1 MTRCH
6 PAALLVA
13 ASLLLPVSA
22 AHASS
27 SQASEEAAVRK
38 PLEAYL
44 RGHVTGDGR
53 HFREAFWP
61 EGHLVFVRD
70 GKLSMLSA
78 EAFAARASGK
88 PGDPKVRRSIERVEV
103 TGNAAIATVLLDG
116 PTHRITDY
124 MTLLAVNGEWRIIH
138 KSFHAEPKV
147 GTAATR

>member
-1 MTRCH
+1 MPRFVTV
-6 PAALLVA
+6 LFLVP
-13 ASLLLPVSA
+13 LLLTSTFA
-22 AHASS
+22 LAEASS
-27 SQASEEAAVRK
+27 PATTEAAVRK

-44 RGHVTGDGR
+44 RGHETGDGR

-70 GKLSMLSA
+70 GKLTTLSA

-88 PGDPKVRRSIERVEV
+88 PGDTKVRRSIERVEV
-103 TGNAAIATVLLDG
+103 AGNTAIATVLLDG

-138 KSFHAEPKV
+138 KSFHAEPKA
-147 GTAATR
+147 GAAAAR